1 MAVRAFAARLLGL
14 AMESG
19 QDADPGIYVGLR
31 LGNEHDLSM
40 EQSYLQNLQD
50 TFQGLYG
57 R

>member
-1 MAVRAFAARLLGL
+1 MRAFAARLLGL

-40 EQSYLQNLQD
+40 EQRYLQNLQD